1 MACLIAAGQFS
12 QINGQPPVV
21 GEVVELYLAE
31 ETNGHGLRCESTRVR
46 VAAEF
51 EAGYQ

>member
-12 QINGQPPVV
+12 EIYGEPPVV
-21 GEVVELYLAE
+21 GEVVELDLAE
-31 ETNGHGLRCESTRVR
+31 EAHGHGLRCESTRVR